1 MDAMMKRLQSIED
14 RYDEINEEMMSP
26 AIYIGCMFG
35 MLKLKD
41 GRFRCW
47 K

>member
-1 MDAMMKRLQSIED
+1 MMITTELWKSAGLPAVMKAIF
-14 RYDEINEEMMSP
+14 SP